1 MYNISISTYLK
12 ENIHSILYINVK
24 IYNIIN
30 MFNIRTLEVGN
41 INIYKYIRVKYL
53 ILFNKGI

>member
-41 INIYKYIRVKYL
+41 INIYKYIKVKYL

>member
-1 MYNISISTYLK
+1 MYNISILTYLK
-12 ENIHSILYINVK
+12 ENIHSILYINVE

-41 INIYKYIRVKYL
+41 INIYKYTKVKYL